1 MGEVIVDF
9 DLRLGHL
16 LARPVEQ
23 PLTRRSRGVRI
34 WRVSLACGDVMV
46 IAAATVVAALGRTRL
61 KLFQSGG
68 IDLESVAQLTG
79 PLIVLTWMLAN
90 LVAGA
95 YARNRLGIGAPEY
108 SAVLAAAG
116 LTASAI
122 GITSYLAHYPL
133 SRGFFVL
140 LFGTGLPGLLLWRWG
155 ARRAVNRARAHGR
168 LRARV
173 VVSGSQAH
181 VDRVAAVLDR
191 ERWLG
196 YDVIGALLPSSQ
208 PIEATAGGVPVI
220 GQTSDAAQCTI
231 DQQADAIVFTEG
243 SFPTATEFRRIAWSL
258 EGRHVQMI
266 VIPSLSDI
274 SAGRMT
280 MRPVGGLPLV
290 HVGQPQSLRASRGL
304 KRAFDLVGASLLLL
318 LATPVMLLTVLGI
331 RLEDRGPVF
340 FRQTRIGRDGKP
352 FDCFKFR
359 SMVVDAETLLS
370 TVSHL
375 NTNDGVLFKAQH
387 DPRITKVGRFI
398 RRVSFDEL
406 PQLVNVLRG
415 EMSLVGPRPAL
426 PSEVERYPED
436 AQRRLHVRPGL
447 TGLWQVSGR
456 SDLSWDDAVRLD
468 LYYVDNWSIV
478 QDLLIIVRTIQAV
491 LSARGA
497 Y

>member
-1 MGEVIVDF
+1 
-9 DLRLGHL
+9 
-16 LARPVEQ
+16 
-23 PLTRRSRGVRI
+23 
-34 WRVSLACGDVMV
+34 
-46 IAAATVVAALGRTRL
+46 
-61 KLFQSGG
+61 
-68 IDLESVAQLTG
+68 
-79 PLIVLTWMLAN
+79 
-90 LVAGA
+90 
-95 YARNRLGIGAPEY
+95 
-108 SAVLAAAG
+108 
-116 LTASAI
+116 
-122 GITSYLAHYPL
+122 
-133 SRGFFVL
+133 
-140 LFGTGLPGLLLWRWG
+140 
-155 ARRAVNRARAHGR
+155 
-168 LRARV
+168 
-173 VVSGSQAH
+173 
-181 VDRVAAVLDR
+181 
-191 ERWLG
+191 
-196 YDVIGALLPSSQ
+196 
-208 PIEATAGGVPVI
+208 
-220 GQTSDAAQCTI
+220 
-231 DQQADAIVFTEG
+231 
-243 SFPTATEFRRIAWSL
+243 
-258 EGRHVQMI
+258 MI

-375 NTNDGVLFKAQH
+375 NTNDGVLFKAQQ
-387 DPRITKVGRFI
+387 DPRITKVGRVI

>member
-1 MGEVIVDF
+1 MGELIVDF
-9 DLRLGHL
+9 DVRLRNL

-23 PLTRRSRGVRI
+23 PLTRRSRGVRL
-34 WRVSLACGDVMV
+34 WRAALMAGDLVV
-46 IAAATVVAALGRTRL
+46 ITAATVLAAMGRTRL
-61 KLFQSGG
+61 KVFDSVGM
-68 IDLESVAQLTG
+68 DLDAFAQLTG
-79 PLIVLTWMLAN
+79 PLIVVAWMLAN
-90 LVAGA
+90 FVAGT

-122 GITSYLAHYPL
+122 GITSYLMHYPL

-140 LFGTGLPGLLLWRWG
+140 LFGTGLPGLLLWRWA
-155 ARRAVNRARAHGR
+155 ARRAVNRVRAHGR

-173 VVSGSQAH
+173 IVSGSQTH

-191 ERWLG
+191 ENWLG

-208 PIEATAGGVPVI
+208 PIEATPGGVPVI
-220 GQTSDAAQCTI
+220 GQTAHTARCVI
-231 DQQADAIVFTEG
+231 EEGADAIVFTEG

-274 SAGRMT
+274 SAGRIT

-290 HVGQPQSLRASRGL
+290 HVGQPQSLGASRGL
-304 KRAFDLVGASLLLL
+304 KRAFDLVGAGLLLL
-318 LATPVMLLTVLGI
+318 LAAPVMLVIALAI
-331 RLEDRGPVF
+331 RIESGGPVL
-340 FRQTRIGRDGKP
+340 FRQTRVGRDAKL

-359 SMVVDAETLLS
+359 SMVVDAETQLIE
-370 TVSHL
+370 VSHL
-375 NTNDGVLFKAQH
+375 NTNDGELFKAQH
-387 DPRITKVGRFI
+387 DPRVTRVGRVI
-398 RRVSFDEL
+398 RRLSLDEL
-406 PQLVNVLRG
+406 PQFVNVLRG

-426 PSEVERYPED
+426 PTEVQRYPED

-456 SDLSWDDAVRLD
+456 SDLSWEDAVRLD

-478 QDLLIIVRTIQAV
+478 QDLLIIMRTIQAV
-491 LSARGA
+491 ISARGA